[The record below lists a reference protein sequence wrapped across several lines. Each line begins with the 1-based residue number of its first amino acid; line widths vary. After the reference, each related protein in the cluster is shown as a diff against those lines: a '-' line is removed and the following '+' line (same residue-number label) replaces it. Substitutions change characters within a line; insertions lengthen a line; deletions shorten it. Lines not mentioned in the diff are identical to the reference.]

1 MSSPALFRGDALD
14 VLRGL
19 PDASVD
25 AVITDPPY
33 SSGGFT
39 RSDRSATPHKKY
51 EQTGVAIARSSFSGD
66 GRDPRSYLTWCALWM
81 AEALRIVK
89 PHGYLLT
96 FSDWRQLPITT
107 DAIQCGGWI
116 WRGLVAWDKTEGSRA
131 PHTGYFRHQ
140 CEYVVWGSN
149 GVTRPA
155 AHGGPLPGCFRF
167 PTRQADKHHLTGKPT
182 PLMRELVKIVPPG
195 GVVLDPFM
203 GSGTT
208 GVAALAEG
216 RRFIGIEMSP
226 EYFNVARE
234 RIAAAPVAG
243 VSA

>member
-1 MSSPALFRGDALD
+1 MADVTLLMGDALD
-14 VLRGL
+14 LLRSL

-33 SSGGFT
+33 SSGGLT
-39 RSDRSATPHKKY
+39 RSDRAADPHRKY
-51 EQTGVAIARSSFSGD
+51 QQTGVAIARSSFSGD
-66 GRDPRSYLTWCALWM
+66 GRDQRSYLTWCALWM
-81 AEALRIVK
+81 SEALRIVK
-89 PHGYLLT
+89 PHGYILA
-96 FSDWRQLPITT
+96 FSDWRQLPIVT
-107 DAIQCGGWI
+107 DAIQCGGWV

-149 GVTRPA
+149 GVTRPS
-155 AHGGPLPGCFRF
+155 AHGGPVPGCFRF

-208 GVAALAEG
+208 GVAASLEG
-216 RRFIGIEMSP
+216 RRFIGIEMSH
-226 EYFNVARE
+226 EYFEVAQQ
-234 RIAAAPVAG
+234 RINGARDDHPNP
-243 VSA
+243 